1 MMKSEGYGSLT
12 WRQIRPFGLL
22 PRKYITPLLNQD
34 PEAIAFAK
42 DWIDR
47 NGRIILFTQGKAK
60 GWEKVWVSDE
70 GVIYMDDEDYDP
82 TISELDTRLR
92 QVEAPDSLLGEGVG
106 LKTKLS
112 YLKKHERPL

>member
-1 MMKSEGYGSLT
+1 MKNEEYGSLT
-12 WRQIRPFGLL
+12 WREIRPFGLL
-22 PRKYITPLLNQD
+22 PKKYITPLLNQD

-82 TISELDTRLR
+82 TISELDARLLKI
-92 QVEAPDSLLGEGVG
+92 EAPEHLFGEDVCI
-106 LKTKLS
+106 KNKLT
-112 YLKKHERPL
+112 YLKSNERPL

>member
-1 MMKSEGYGSLT
+1 MMKSEEYGNLT
-12 WRQIRPFGLL
+12 WREIRPFGLL
-22 PRKYITPLLNQD
+22 PKKYITPLLNQD

-82 TISELDTRLR
+82 TTSELDNRLLKI
-92 QVEAPDSLLGEGVG
+92 EAPEHLFGEDVCM
-106 LKTKLS
+106 KIKLT
-112 YLKKHERPL
+112 YLKNNERPL

>member
-1 MMKSEGYGSLT
+1 MKSECYGELT

-42 DWIDR
+42 EWIER

-60 GWEKVWVSDE
+60 GWEKVWVADD
-70 GVIYMDDEDYDP
+70 GVIYMDDEEYDP
-82 TISELDTRLR
+82 TISELDARLHK
-92 QVEAPDSLLGEGVG
+92 VEAPSTLFGEGVDI
-106 LKTKLS
+106 KNKLS

>member
-1 MMKSEGYGSLT
+1 MKNEEYGSLT
-12 WRQIRPFGLL
+12 WREIRPFGLL

-34 PEAIAFAK
+34 PEAVAFAK

-60 GWEKVWVSDE
+60 GWEKVWVCDE
-70 GVIYMDDEDYDP
+70 GVIYMDDEEYNP
-82 TISELDTRLR
+82 TLSELDARLL
-92 QVEAPDSLLGEGVG
+92 QVQAPDSLFGEKVDF
-106 LKTKLS
+106 KTKLS